1 MKSDVVKKGGA
12 GNIPLFY
19 PPQQLSGAYREE
31 TCRIPQLTNSTW
43 RKHTQ
48 EQGCFSGPRFVLS
61 QNAKSFIPVFAA
73 LHNRA
78 AAAGLAANPCSQ

>member
-31 TCRIPQLTNSTW
+31 TCRNLQ
-43 RKHTQ
+43 
-48 EQGCFSGPRFVLS
+48 V
-61 QNAKSFIPVFAA
+61 
-73 LHNRA
+73 
-78 AAAGLAANPCSQ
+78 ANK